1 MTNARRKHA
10 GFSLIEVTLAL
21 GVAAFCLLTVSA
33 LLIVGVQTNKKSKSE
48 NVATNIIAAAV
59 SDLRATAKVPLG
71 QLPGATPSLFQ
82 FALYGSSPPLFFDTN
97 GSRTNDINA
106 PYRLTV
112 RTSNS
117 GETTPVYAW
126 LRVTW
131 PGSADPDNGS
141 PDGLVES
148 FAVVDLHY

>member
-1 MTNARRKHA
+1 MTNPRRKPS
-10 GFSLIEVTLAL
+10 GFSLVEVTLAL
-21 GVAAFCLLTVSA
+21 GVAAFCLLAVSG
-33 LLIVGVQTNKKSKSE
+33 LLTVGVQTNKRSISQ

-59 SDLRATAKVPLG
+59 SDLRATAKAPLG
-71 QLPGATPSLFQ
+71 QVPGATPSLFR
-82 FALYGSSPPLFFDTN
+82 FALNGSTPPLYFDTT
-97 GSRTNDINA
+97 GGRTNDINA

-117 GETTPVYAW
+117 GEITPLYVW

-131 PGSADPDNGS
+131 PGFVDPDNGT
-141 PDGLVES
+141 PDGSVES

>member
-1 MTNARRKHA
+1 
-10 GFSLIEVTLAL
+10 LIEVTLAL
-21 GVAAFCLLTVSA
+21 GVAAVCLLAVSG
-33 LLIVGVQTNKKSKSE
+33 LLTVGVQTNKRSTSQ

-71 QLPGATPSLFQ
+71 QVPGATPSLFQ
-82 FALYGSSPPLFFDTN
+82 FALDGSTPPLYFDTN
-97 GSRTNDINA
+97 GSRTNDA
-106 PYRLTV
+106 SASYRLTV

-131 PGSADPDNGS
+131 PGSVDPDNGA